1 MKKEKWVEV
10 KIRGLNYKISNYGNV
25 IGKRGK
31 IKPRLTKDGYL
42 EVTLGDM
49 YHNRTR
55 FLIHRLVA
63 IYFVPNI
70 FNKEEVNHKDFC
82 RTNNYFENLE
92 WVTHQ
97 ENIDYTIQYNYEKFC
112 ESKKGANNGRAVY
125 TEKEVLKIRELHSSG
140 LTVMEIVK
148 ELYPNLSYY
157 KRKNKWSRINDI
169 VKRKTW
175 NNI

>member
-1 MKKEKWVEV
+1 MKKEKWVKVIIKGME
-10 KIRGLNYKISNYGNV
+10 YKISNYGNI

-42 EVTLGDM
+42 EVTIGSK

-55 FLIHRLVA
+55 FLVHRLVA
-63 IYFVPNI
+63 LYFISNP

-97 ENIDYTIQYNYEKFC
+97 ENIKYTIKNNYENFC
-112 ESKKGANNGRAVY
+112 NGRKGKNNGRSVY
-125 TEKEVLKIRELHSSG
+125 TEKEVLKMRELYSQG
-140 LTVMEIVK
+140 MTTMEIVK
-148 ELYPNLSYY
+148 EFYPNLLYCE
-157 KRKNKWSRINDI
+157 RKKKWSRINDI
-169 VKRKTW
+169 IKRKTW
-175 NNI
+175 TNI